1 VRGALHTLTD
11 AARLVWSASRRLLL
25 IRLALAAAAGA
36 VPIGI
41 AWSTKVVLD
50 GIAPS
55 TRGPAWTALRSVL
68 VLALLGVLGVVLP
81 RLVSYVDRQLMR
93 VVGLEV
99 RSRLYAAVAG
109 MKGLTRLEN
118 PQFNDRLRLATDLGP
133 TGPSQLVGSC
143 LSVVQSGLTIGGFIG
158 ALLYLN
164 PWMVLVVALA
174 AVPTLRAEIG
184 LARRRAGTMWE
195 LSAANRRELFYADL
209 LTSLTAAKELRLFGL
224 GNLFGT
230 RMLTELRRINDGNRR
245 MDLRELAS
253 QGLLAILGA
262 VVAGAGLV
270 WAVLAARAGALTVGD
285 VAIFVAAV
293 NGVQAGLSAAISS
306 IARAHESTLTF
317 DHVRYVVRA
326 AAEPPSPT
334 QPYRSAATSRL
345 APLRHGIEL
354 RDVWFRYRDG
364 LPWVLRGVDLFLPA
378 GRSTAL
384 VGLNGA
390 GKSTLVKLLCGLYEP
405 TRGTIRWDGSDLRQ
419 LPVDEV
425 RRRIGAV
432 FQDFMEYELTA
443 AESIGLG
450 DLARWGDR
458 HQIEAA
464 ARRAGCHD
472 MVTALP
478 SGYDTL
484 LTRIYTDLADRNDPG
499 TGVVLSGGQS
509 QRIALARALLRQDCD
524 LLILDEPSAGLDAA
538 AEYEVHRRLRD
549 HSRDKT
555 SLLISHRLSAVRDA
569 DTIVVLREGTVV
581 EQGSHDQLLA
591 AGGPYAE
598 LFTLQAAGY
607 RTEPSDLTGV
617 A

>member
-1 VRGALHTLTD
+1 
-11 AARLVWSASRRLLL
+11 
-25 IRLALAAAAGA
+25 
-36 VPIGI
+36 
-41 AWSTKVVLD
+41 
-50 GIAPS
+50 
-55 TRGPAWTALRSVL
+55 
-68 VLALLGVLGVVLP
+68 
-81 RLVSYVDRQLMR
+81 
-93 VVGLEV
+93 
-99 RSRLYAAVAG
+99 
-109 MKGLTRLEN
+109 
-118 PQFNDRLRLATDLGP
+118 
-133 TGPSQLVGSC
+133 
-143 LSVVQSGLTIGGFIG
+143 
-158 ALLYLN
+158 
-164 PWMVLVVALA
+164 
-174 AVPTLRAEIG
+174 
-184 LARRRAGTMWE
+184 
-195 LSAANRRELFYADL
+195 
-209 LTSLTAAKELRLFGL
+209 
-224 GNLFGT
+224 
-230 RMLTELRRINDGNRR
+230 
-245 MDLRELAS
+245 
-253 QGLLAILGA
+253 
-262 VVAGAGLV
+262 
-270 WAVLAARAGALTVGD
+270 VGD

-306 IARAHESTLTF
+306 VARAHESTLTF
-317 DHVRYVVRA
+317 DHVRYVVRT

-334 QPYRSAATSRL
+334 QPHRPAATSRL

-364 LPWVLRGVDLFLPA
+364 LPWVLQGVDLFLPA

-384 VGLNGA
+384 VGINGA

-405 TRGTIRWDGSDLRQ
+405 TRGSIHWDGSDLRE

-450 DLARWGDR
+450 DLTRWGDR

-472 MVTALP
+472 MVAALP
-478 SGYDTL
+478 SGYDTM

-581 EQGSHDQLLA
+581 EQGAHDQLLA

-617 A
+617 V